1 MNKTETEIYSI
12 ESMQL
17 KANNNTFRYSDR
29 KEAKFLLG
37 AYRSDKN
44 QLAWFLGEQPRRFQK
59 IYNVRLNDSLFSQ
72 RNGGITHVSKPDYIL
87 LYDLSRHSQRIPPFQ
102 DI

>member
-1 MNKTETEIYSI
+1 MKDCNQAK
-12 ESMQL
+12 MDNM
-17 KANNNTFRYSDR
+17 AFRYSDQ
-29 KEAKFLLG
+29 KDAKFLLG

-44 QLAWFLGEQPRRFQK
+44 QLAWILGEQPRRYQK

-87 LYDLSRHSQRIPPFQ
+87 LYDFQ
-102 DI
+102 GIDKGYHLFKCVEGVS